1 VFFPG
6 PTARSCLSPLDR
18 PIWKAAT
25 MELQV
30 RWMWHDNVGLRETE
44 QSGIRQKYEAIEAAR
59 SAANTCLRKLFP
71 E

>member
-1 VFFPG
+1 
-6 PTARSCLSPLDR
+6 
-18 PIWKAAT
+18 

>member
-1 VFFPG
+1 
-6 PTARSCLSPLDR
+6 
-18 PIWKAAT
+18 
-25 MELQV
+25 
-30 RWMWHDNVGLRETE
+30 MWHDNVGLRETE